1 MSPAW
6 NLSSSLSSSLL
17 STSLCCRACG
27 EGVSAWSCLGE
38 PDKGK
43 LSPTEAGRKVRDKGH
58 SKWLWH
64 KCNFWKNIQIFHI
77 ITVTCYIRSWQC
89 TFKQCHKL
97 QLLGIRWDWINEFL
111 KLLKQN
117 WEHSV
122 TYLCWGR
129 SWQVKSPS
137 SELER
142 ARLCRTT
149 FSL

>member
-17 STSLCCRACG
+17 STSLCCRARG
-27 EGVSAWSCLGE
+27 EDVSAWSCLGE

-43 LSPTEAGRKVRDKGH
+43 LSPTEAGRKVRDKGR
-58 SKWLWH
+58 SKWL
-64 KCNFWKNIQIFHI
+64 KYCECKFWEIIQIFHI
-77 ITVTCYIRSWQC
+77 ITMTCYVWSWHC
-89 TFKQCHKL
+89 TFKQCHK
-97 QLLGIRWDWINEFL
+97 QLPKTRWDWINEFL

-117 WEHSV
+117 WQHSV

-142 ARLCRTT
+142 AQLCRTT
-149 FSL
+149 FLL